1 MNNFETFVF
10 ISPIVSVIN
19 VNTEFHKNWA
29 FPCTTSPI
37 FPFFIIFEDLGE
49 FGEDGTK
56 FAQVADSE
64 CVCYANMQF
73 GRNWLFLTA
82 YSPGTPTPAHL

>member
-1 MNNFETFVF
+1 MNNFETFLF
-10 ISPIVSVIN
+10 ISPRLYVIK
-19 VNTEFHKNWA
+19 VDTEFNKNWA
-29 FPCTTSPI
+29 VLCITSPI
-37 FPFFIIFEDLGE
+37 FPFSIILEDLWE

-73 GRNWLFLTA
+73 GRN
-82 YSPGTPTPAHL
+82 

>member
-1 MNNFETFVF
+1 MNILKTFLF
-10 ISPIVSVIN
+10 ISPMVSVVN
-19 VNTEFHKNWA
+19 VDTEFHKNWA
-29 FPCTTSPI
+29 FLCTTSPI
-37 FPFFIIFEDLGE
+37 FPFFIIFEDLGA

-73 GRNWLFLTA
+73 GRNWWFLTT
-82 YSPGTPTPAHL
+82 SSL